1 MSFVR
6 LLLIVLILFS
16 SSLFAQQK
24 ATINGCITDTYGN
37 PIEGANVAVIGQ
49 ASGTTT
55 DDKGCFSLSI
65 PGDQEVK
72 VGISHLS
79 FAMYTETYN
88 LSGGSTRNFKIQLR
102 SSSRELNLV
111 TVKEEAVERTTMEKI
126 DPKLISEVPN
136 PSGNIESII
145 KTLPGVVSTNELSS
159 TYNVRGGNFD
169 ENLIYVNDIEVY
181 RPQLYSNGQQEG
193 LSFINSKM
201 VSDLS
206 FSSGGFESKYGDK
219 MSSVLSVSYRK
230 PFSYASSAEVS
241 LLGFELHTE
250 GSPGDHRF
258 TYALGF
264 RNRRNNYLLNSL
276 DTKGEYQPVFTDF
289 QTYLTYDIT
298 HAWEISVLTSIANN
312 KYQFIPDVRETEFG
326 TFQQSLQ
333 LTVYFDGKEISQFE
347 TYFAGVTN
355 SFELGEHHKLRLITS
370 GVRSF
375 EDETADI
382 QGEYYIDEL
391 DKNPDNLGNVAFN
404 RGVGTYHDHARNYLT
419 LEWLNAQLI
428 DNLTLGKHNLEIG
441 AQYRGEYIHDNLS
454 EWERIDSAGFSLPN
468 TSDSPGDSVNRNTEL
483 TLYQVQRTGNDL
495 TSFRTSLYIQDAINW
510 NSDIRSDKSIVIGA
524 RMAYWSYNK
533 ETIISPRATF
543 TIIPKWERK
552 YRFQFSAGLYQ
563 QQPFYREI
571 RDLDGN
577 LNPDI
582 KSQKSVHFIAG
593 SHYLF
598 KAWGRP
604 FKFSSEIYYK
614 WMDDLI
620 PFVIDNVRIR
630 YYGDNLSSGYAA
642 GVDLKINGEF
652 VKDAESWFSLSLLK
666 TEEDIKGDS
675 YIDESGN
682 EVLPGYIPRPTD
694 QTINFGLF
702 FQDYLPNNPTL
713 KFNIT
718 LQYATGLAFGPPNSP
733 KYQHTLRIPPYRR
746 VDIGMSKLL
755 LSDKKELSEK
765 NPFRHFKS
773 IWLSLEVFNLL
784 QINNTISYIWV
795 KDVTNTVYAVP
806 NHLTSRLVN
815 LKLAMN
821 F

>member
-1 MSFVR
+1 M
-6 LLLIVLILFS
+6 
-16 SSLFAQQK
+16 
-24 ATINGCITDTYGN
+24 
-37 PIEGANVAVIGQ
+37 AVIGQ
-49 ASGTTT
+49 SSGTIT
-55 DDKGCFSLSI
+55 DEKGCFSLSI

-102 SSSRELNLV
+102 SSSRELDVV
-111 TVKEEAVERTTMEKI
+111 TVKEGAVERSTMEKI
-126 DPKLISEVPN
+126 DPKLINEIPN

-169 ENLIYVNDIEVY
+169 ENLIYVNNIEVY

-219 MSSVLSVSYRK
+219 MSSVLAVKYRK
-230 PFSYASSAEVS
+230 PFSYASSAEIS
-241 LLGFELHTE
+241 LLGFDLHTE

-258 TYALGF
+258 TYAFGL
-264 RNRRNNYLLNSL
+264 RHRRNNYLLNSL

-289 QTYLTYDIT
+289 QTYLTYDIS
-298 HAWEISVLTSIANN
+298 HAWEISLLTSIANN

-333 LTVYFDGKEISQFE
+333 LTVFFDGKEISQFE
-347 TYFAGVTN
+347 TYFAAVTN
-355 SFELGEHHKLRLITS
+355 TFDLGDRHKLRLITS

-375 EDETADI
+375 EDETGDI

-391 DKNPDNLGNVAFN
+391 DKSPDNLGNVAFN
-404 RGVGTYHDHARNYLT
+404 RGVGTYHDHTRNYLT

-428 DNLTLGKHNLEIG
+428 DNIKIGRHNFEIG
-441 AQYRGEYIHDNLS
+441 AQYRAEYIHDNLS
-454 EWERIDSAGFSLPN
+454 EWERIDSAGFSIPN
-468 TSDSPGDSVNRNTEL
+468 TPRNPGDSVDRSTEL
-483 TLYQVQRTGNDL
+483 NLFEVQRAGNDV
-495 TSFRTSLYIQDAINW
+495 TSFRTSFYAQDAINW
-510 NSDIRSDKSIVIGA
+510 NSDVSSDKSLVVGA
-524 RMAYWSYNK
+524 RVAYWSYNK
-533 ETIISPRATF
+533 ETIVSPRATF
-543 TIIPKWERK
+543 TLIPKWERK
-552 YRFQFSAGLYQ
+552 YRFQLSAGVYQ

-571 RDLDGN
+571 KDLEGN
-577 LNPDI
+577 LNPNI
-582 KSQKSVHFIAG
+582 KSQKSVHLIAS

-620 PFVIDNVRIR
+620 PFVVDNVRIR
-630 YYGDNLSSGYAA
+630 YYGDNVSSGYAT
-642 GVDLKINGEF
+642 GIDFKINGEF
-652 VKDAESWFSLSLLK
+652 VKNAESWFSLSLLK

-713 KFNIT
+713 KVNIT

-755 LSDKKELSEK
+755 LSDKKVLSEK

-815 LKLAMN
+815 LRLAMS